1 MYEHSTVHN
10 FEAILLVTVE
20 RNETEHRSITIR
32 QNLLM

>member
-20 RNETEHRSITIR
+20 GNETERNGTS
-32 QNLLM
+32 